1 MRFLRF
7 SIVYF
12 CFCYFLTA
20 QQKPNALLEET
31 SPYLQS
37 HAYNP
42 VNWYPWRST
51 FLEKAQDEN
60 KLLIISIG
68 YASCHWCHVMA
79 KESFEDETVAKVMN
93 SSFIN
98 IKVDREE
105 RPDIDQI
112 YMRALQLIKGEG
124 GWPLNVVALP
134 DGRPIYAGTYHS
146 KTQWISVLKQLEE
159 LYKNQPEKAIVFADK
174 ITKGIK
180 ELNLISPKESI
191 DLSTNDLKK
200 IQQKLYQK
208 WDTIYGGLIGTE
220 KFMLPQNLLYN
231 LKYASLSKDSATLAH
246 NKRTLNNIL
255 FNGVLDALEG
265 GFYRYSTD
273 SMWQVPHFEKM
284 LYDNAQMLSV
294 YAEAYNQYKDLAYK
308 EAITQTIDF
317 LDNNMRHNN
326 GGYIASLHA
335 DSNGMEGGYY
345 VYTEE
350 EIKAIAQEKQ
360 ALFKAIY
367 NPIRFEKSFY
377 IITKNKLAL
386 KKHKAQTAE
395 WNKALVKIRRSKQM
409 PLKDAKIITSWNAL
423 LVKGYVDAYRALANE
438 VYLKEA
444 ENLFEYLIKNQF
456 NKEALVHLKSENG
469 NHVNAFVEDYAY
481 LADAATALYLA
492 TQNEAYQVYALRFL
506 DASKALF
513 YDEKEGLF
521 QYSSN
526 NQLVSKIYKT
536 NDDVLPS
543 PTLVLADNYFK
554 WGHILY
560 QKAYLQMAE
569 QIFKNT
575 YNLYQNQPEHY
586 PSIGT
591 LALNYVYPFYEV
603 AIVGPKAATLAT
615 KFKRSKP
622 INGIIVYSTG
632 ANDLPLFKGRYEPNQ
647 TYIYV
652 CQNNSCK
659 LPVET
664 VEEALLQM
672 DFN

>member
-1 MRFLRF
+1 MRLLRF

-12 CFCYFLTA
+12 CFCFLLTA

-42 VNWYPWRST
+42 VNWYPWRTT
-51 FLEKAQDEN
+51 FLEKAKDEN

-79 KESFEDETVAKVMN
+79 QESFEDETVAKIMN

-159 LYKNQPEKAIVFADK
+159 LYKKQPEKAVAFAEK

-180 ELNLISPKESI
+180 ELNLIAPKEAI
-191 DLSTNDLKK
+191 DITNKDIDK
-200 IQQKLYQK
+200 IQQKLYQT
-208 WDTIYGGLIGTE
+208 WDIRYGGLKGTE
-220 KFMLPQNLLYN
+220 KFLLPQNLLYN
-231 LKYASLSKDSATLAH
+231 IKYANLSKDTTTLAH

-255 FNGVLDALEG
+255 FNGVFDAVDG

-294 YAEAYNQYKDLAYK
+294 YAEAYNQYKELAYK
-308 EAITQTIDF
+308 EAIIQTIGF
-317 LDNNMRHNN
+317 LKHTMKNQN
-326 GGYIASLHA
+326 GGYFASLHA

-345 VYTEE
+345 VYSSDELKIVAKKKET
-350 EIKAIAQEKQ
+350 
-360 ALFKAIY
+360 LFKAIY
-367 NPIRFEKSFY
+367 NPIPFEETFY
-377 IITKNKLAL
+377 IITKNKLAPE
-386 KKHKAQTAE
+386 KHKAQITE
-395 WNKALVKIRRSKQM
+395 WNKALVKIRKNKQM
-409 PLKDAKIITSWNAL
+409 PLKDRKIITSWNAL

-438 VYLKEA
+438 SYLKEA
-444 ENLFEYLIKNQF
+444 ENLFAYLIKNQF
-456 NKEALVHLKSENG
+456 YKGALVHLKSENG
-469 NHVNAFVEDYAY
+469 NHINAFVEDYAY
-481 LADAATALYLA
+481 LADAATALFLA
-492 TQNEAYQVYALRFL
+492 TQNEAYQAHALQFL
-506 DASKALF
+506 EASKELF
-513 YDEKEGLF
+513 YDKEEGLF
-521 QYSSN
+521 KYASN

-569 QIFKNT
+569 QILKNT
-575 YNLYQNQPEHY
+575 YNLYQDQPEHY
-586 PSIGT
+586 PSIGA
-591 LALNYVYPFYEV
+591 LALNYTYPFYEI
-603 AIVGPKAATLAT
+603 AIVGPKAASLAAE
-615 KFKRSKP
+615 FNRAKP
-622 INGIIVYSTG
+622 INGIIVYSTI
-632 ANDLPLFKGRYEPNQ
+632 ANDQPLFKGRYEPNQ

-664 VEEALLQM
+664 VEEALFQM